1 MTADAAGTDA
11 ILLQGLQLMAIC
23 GALPEEK
30 VRAQPFTF
38 DIEVFA
44 DLSAAGASDELD
56 DTIDYGGLTDAI
68 CAEVTTNEFTL
79 MEHLVQRVADVVLAD
94 ERVQAVTVSV
104 AKDRPPVPH
113 PLATSGVRIT
123 RTR

>member
-1 MTADAAGTDA
+1 MTTTDA
-11 ILLQGLQLMAIC
+11 IVLRGLRLMAIC

-38 DIEVFA
+38 DIEVVA
-44 DLSAAGASDELD
+44 DLSAAGASDGLS
-56 DTIDYGGLTDAI
+56 DTIDYGALTDGI
-68 CAEVTTNEFTL
+68 VAEVTNNEFTL
-79 MEHLVQRVADVVLAD
+79 MEHLVQRVADVILAD
-94 ERVQAVTVSV
+94 QRVQAVTVEV

-113 PLATSGVRIT
+113 PLDASGVRIT